1 MRILYHHRTRS
12 RDGQAVHIEELL
24 AALRALGHEIR
35 VVAPPA
41 TEASGF
47 GSDAGLIAALKRW
60 LPKPIYELL
69 EFSYNFVDYRR
80 LKAAADEFR
89 PDVIYERYN
98 LFTLSGVWLAR
109 RRRLPLLL
117 EVNAPLVHE
126 RAAFGGLGLPRF
138 ARWTERTA
146 WAAADIVLPVTQVL
160 AEMVRAEAGSL
171 LPVAIIPNGVDMAA
185 FGQPVDSAQAKARL
199 GLDGRLVLGFTGFVR
214 EWHRVDRV
222 LEVMASPECPANV
235 HFLLVGD
242 GTVRT
247 ELQEQ
252 ARRLGL
258 ADRVSFPGVV
268 PRSEIPAYVSAFD
281 VALQPHVV
289 AYASPLKLFEYLALG
304 RAVIAPATPNIR
316 EVLDDGA
323 NGLLFDPDDDQSFRS
338 GLLRLINDAALRD
351 RLGQAARAT
360 IARRGLTWHHN
371 AERVTQL
378 AEQLLARRA
387 ARAVGAAAGARP

>member
-24 AALRALGHEIR
+24 AALRSLGHEIR

-47 GSDAGLIAALKRW
+47 GADAGVVASLKRW
-60 LPKPIYELL
+60 LPRQIYELL
-69 EFSYNFVDYRR
+69 EFAYNFVDYRR
-80 LKAAADEFR
+80 LKVAAEAFR
-89 PDVIYERYN
+89 PDIIYERYN
-98 LFTLSGVWLAR
+98 LYTLAGVWLAR

-117 EVNAPLVHE
+117 EINAPLVHE
-126 RAAFGGLGLPRF
+126 RSAFGGLGLPAL
-138 ARWTERTA
+138 ARWTERKA
-146 WAAADIVLPVTQVL
+146 WASADTVLPVTQVL
-160 AEMVRAEAGSL
+160 AEMVQAEAGAAI
-171 LPVAIIPNGVDMAA
+171 PVVVIPNGVDPAA
-185 FGQPVDSAQAKARL
+185 FARPVDTAAAKARL
-199 GLDGRLVLGFTGFVR
+199 GLSGRIVLGFTGFVR

-222 LEVMASPECPANV
+222 LEVMASPDCPGNV

-242 GTVRT
+242 GTVRAAL
-247 ELQEQ
+247 EEQ

-289 AYASPLKLFEYLALG
+289 AYASPLKLFEYLGLG
-304 RAVIAPATPNIR
+304 RAVIAPDTPNIR
-316 EVLDDGA
+316 EVLDDGE
-323 NGLLFDPDDDQSFRS
+323 NGLLFDPASDQSFRD
-338 GLLRLINDAALRD
+338 GLLRLIRDEGLRD

-360 IARRGLTWHHN
+360 IDRRGLTWRHN
-371 AERVTQL
+371 AERVTRL

-387 ARAVGAAAGARP
+387 GEAIGGQVGARP